1 MFPVDFSYARA
12 TCLEHA
18 LTLLGEAAEADRD
31 AKVIAGGQS
40 LLPMMKLRL
49 SAPGLLIDIAAIEGL
64 RGVATSGGT
73 TVIGALTTY
82 RDLQREADLTAT
94 YPAIG
99 DALSVLADPQVRSRG
114 TVGGCVAHGD
124 PAADLPAVL
133 LALGAHITIAGPA
146 GTRTV
151 ALEEFLLGP
160 YETDLAPDEL
170 VTAITLPAAPEGQ
183 DRPALG
189 MAYEK
194 FEQPASHL
202 PLAGVAV
209 TAEVREGVL
218 ASARVAVTGVAPRT
232 FRAIRTERSLPG
244 LPPPALAPTGAGPA
258 SGPAAPTPGIAESM
272 AESGLVALSD
282 QHASGPFRVHLA
294 GILASRALARAA
306 ARAAGIKGGMQ

>member
-1 MFPVDFSYARA
+1 VFPVDFSYARA
-12 TCLEHA
+12 TGLEHA
-18 LTLLGEAAEADRD
+18 LALLGEAAGDGRD

-49 SAPGLLIDIAAIEGL
+49 SAPELIIDIGGIEGL
-64 RGVATSGGT
+64 RGVATGGA

-82 RDLQREADLTAT
+82 RDLQREASLVAS

-99 DALSVLADPQVRSRG
+99 DALAVLADPQVRARG

-133 LALGAHITIAGPA
+133 LALGAHITITGPA

-151 ALEEFLLGP
+151 ALEQFLLGP

-170 VTAITLPAAPEGQ
+170 VTAITLPATPGGQ
-183 DRPALG
+183 DAPALG

-218 ASARVAVTGVAPRT
+218 ASASVAVTGVAPRP
-232 FRAIRTERSLPG
+232 FRATQAERSLPG
-244 LPPPALAPTGAGPA
+244 LPPPPLAPDGTGPA
-258 SGPAAPTPGIAESM
+258 RGSGAVTPGIAESM
-272 AESGLVALSD
+272 AEAGLVALSD

-294 GILASRALARAA
+294 GVLARRALARAA
-306 ARAAGIKGGMQ
+306 ARAAGIREGAR

>member
-1 MFPVDFSYARA
+1 VFPVDFSYIRA

-18 LTLLGEAAEADRD
+18 LTLLGEAAEAGRD

-49 SAPGLLIDIAAIEGL
+49 SAPEMLVDIAGLDGL
-64 RGVATSGGT
+64 RGITTAAGT
-73 TVIGALTTY
+73 TIIGSLTTY
-82 RDLQREADLTAT
+82 RDLQRAADLTAA

-99 DALSVLADPQVRSRG
+99 DALAVLADPQVRSRG

-133 LALGAHITIAGPA
+133 LALDAHITIAGPA
-146 GTRTV
+146 GTRAV
-151 ALEEFLLGP
+151 ALEQFLLGP
-160 YETDLAPDEL
+160 YATDLAPDEL
-170 VTAITLPAAPEGQ
+170 VTAITLAAAQPSRTGKT
-183 DRPALG
+183 G

-209 TAEVREGVL
+209 TAEVREGVVG
-218 ASARVAVTGVAPRT
+218 SARVAVTGVAPKP
-232 FRAIRTERSLPG
+232 FRATRTERSLPG
-244 LPPPALAPTGAGPA
+244 LPPPPLGPG
-258 SGPAAPTPGIAESM
+258 GPGPVGGPDTVTPGIAESM

-306 ARAAGIKGGMQ
+306 ARTAGITGGT

>member
-1 MFPVDFSYARA
+1 MFPADFSYTRA

-18 LTLLGEAAEADRD
+18 LTLLGQAAGDGRD

-40 LLPMMKLRL
+40 LLPLMKLRL
-49 SAPGLLIDIAAIEGL
+49 SAPELVIDIAGLQEL
-64 RGVATSGGT
+64 RGVVADGDT
-73 TVIGALTTY
+73 TVIGALATY
-82 RDLQREADLTAT
+82 RDLQREADLTT
-94 YPAIG
+94 TFPAMG
-99 DALSVLADPQVRSRG
+99 DALAVLADPQVRARG

-133 LALGAHITIAGPA
+133 LALDARVTIAGPA

-151 ALEEFLLGP
+151 ALEYFLLGP
-160 YETDLAPDEL
+160 FETDLAPDEL
-170 VTAITLPAAPEGQ
+170 VTAITLPAAP
-183 DRPALG
+183 AAG

-209 TAEVREGVL
+209 TAEVRDGVL
-218 ASARVAVTGVAPRT
+218 ASARVAVTGVAPRP
-232 FRAIRTERSLPG
+232 FRATRAERDLHG
-244 LPPPALAPTGAGPA
+244 QPPPPLAPAGGGTA
-258 SGPAAPTPGIAESM
+258 SAAAARTCPIAESM

-294 GILASRALARAA
+294 GILAHRALARAA
-306 ARAAGIKGGMQ
+306 ARAAGLMGGGR